1 MIFGNIFLVIYTT
14 EPYIQYVSMQLTISF
29 TLQTYFLDD
38 LDDAEA
44 AELPTKHAKLMPLT
58 CDCF

>member
-1 MIFGNIFLVIYTT
+1 MLQSLIYSV
-14 EPYIQYVSMQLTISF
+14 YLIQYVSMQLTISF

-58 CDCF
+58 FDYL